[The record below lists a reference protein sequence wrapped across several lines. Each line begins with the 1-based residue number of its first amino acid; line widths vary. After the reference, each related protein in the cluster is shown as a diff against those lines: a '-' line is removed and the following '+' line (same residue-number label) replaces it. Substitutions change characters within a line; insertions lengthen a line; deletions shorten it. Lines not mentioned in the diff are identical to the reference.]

1 VEIATK
7 KEVKLTN
14 DGSSIILNGY
24 ASWVY
29 FEEILGRRSRYKAFW
44 WSGDSKTI
52 AYMRFDETGIPI
64 YPIYVADGQHGYLE
78 KTAYPKP
85 GDKNPEVRIGIT
97 SVDNPVTVW
106 ADFNQKDDQY
116 FGTPIWTPDNKLWVS
131 WMNRDQNILRVYD
144 IAPNTGSKNLVYEET
159 QKTWIDLDDNSRFEF
174 LDNKGFIVKSDKD
187 GWENLYLYDNQGNL
201 KNQITSG
208 NNWGTSIVKIDT
220 TKGEI
225 YYRARKEN
233 SARFDFYRFSLDGK
247 TTQRLTF
254 GELSH

>member
-1 VEIATK
+1 MRKYFALLLLLGLVYHANAQQKQFSFSQAFRGEQTNITKSLPNVVRWIDDDNYVTAERQGNQLVYTKVNVKTGKSEKTDSGAEPRTSSVTPKSLGIEDAVNFTLSPDEKWAAYTKKDNNLYAVEIATK

-29 FEEILGRRSRYKAFW
+29 FEEILGRRSRYRAFW

-116 FGTPIWTPDNKLWVS
+116 FGTP
-131 WMNRDQNILRVYD
+131 
-144 IAPNTGSKNLVYEET
+144 
-159 QKTWIDLDDNSRFEF
+159 
-174 LDNKGFIVKSDKD
+174 
-187 GWENLYLYDNQGNL
+187 
-201 KNQITSG
+201 
-208 NNWGTSIVKIDT
+208 
-220 TKGEI
+220 
-225 YYRARKEN
+225 
-233 SARFDFYRFSLDGK
+233 
-247 TTQRLTF
+247 
-254 GELSH
+254 